1 MNPRTYKKIIKL
13 NDRLEEYGQLTR
25 IIDLTSSTLLLNNG
39 KTLTGNEVG
48 RFVKRVMNTTVID
61 WVKNTDKL
69 LAGEI
74 SENDIKSIS
83 FSIGGRACQEKHAN
97 KIRNNLNTGKPW
109 NKGEKGLQVG
119 WTKGLTKDTDPR
131 IAEMAEGKKGDKNPM
146 YGKKV
151 SDSAKEKKSK
161 VMKQMI
167 LDGTFTPNS
176 NNRNTHWDSY
186 YKNKKYRS
194 SWEAL
199 FQYYYPDA
207 LYENLRI
214 EYTNN
219 QRSHIY
225 IVDFIDH
232 DSKIVAEVKPK
243 ELCKGD
249 IFFAKIS
256 HLKEWSKNNGYEVV
270 IVDQDWFINKSEPNS
285 YEDFDEKTQNRIRK
299 LYETNKENRNKKI

>member
-1 MNPRTYKKIIKL
+1 MNPRTYKKMIKI

-25 IIDLTSSTLLLNNG
+25 IVNLTPTGLLLNNG
-39 KTLTGNEVG
+39 KTLIKNEANK
-48 RFVKRVMNTTVID
+48 FIKRVMNTKVID

-74 SENDIKSIS
+74 SENVIKSIS

-97 KIRNNLNTGKPW
+97 KIRNNMKGRTPW
-109 NKGEKGLQVG
+109 NKGKKGLQVG

-131 IAEMAEGKKGDKNPM
+131 IAKMAEGKKGDKNPM
-146 YGKKV
+146 YGKKY

-161 VMKQMI
+161 VMQQMI

-214 EYTNN
+214 EYTIN

-249 IFFAKIS
+249 IFFAKMG

-285 YEDFDEKTQNRIRK
+285 YEDFDEKTQNRIKK

>member
-1 MNPRTYKKIIKL
+1 MNPRTYKKMIKI

-25 IIDLTSSTLLLNNG
+25 IVNLTPTSLLLNND
-39 KTLTGNEVG
+39 KTLIGNEVE
-48 RFVKRVMNTTVID
+48 RFVKRVMNTVVVD

-69 LAGEI
+69 LTGEV

-83 FSIGGRACQEKHAN
+83 FSIGGKSCQEKYGD
-97 KIRNNLNTGKPW
+97 KIRKNLNTGTPW

-119 WTKGLTKDTDPR
+119 WTKGLTKDTDSR
-131 IAEMAEGKKGDKNPM
+131 IAKIAEGKKGNKNPM
-146 YGKKV
+146 YGKKL
-151 SDSAKEKKSK
+151 SNSEKEKKSK
-161 VMKQMI
+161 IMKQMI

-176 NNRNTHWDSY
+176 NNRNTHWDSC

-214 EYTNN
+214 EYTIN
-219 QRSHIY
+219 QVTHIY

-232 DSKIVAEVKPK
+232 AAKIVAEVKPK

-249 IFFAKIS
+249 IFFTKIN
-256 HLKEWSKNNGYEVV
+256 HLKEWSKTNGYEVV

-285 YEDFDEKTQNRIRK
+285 YKDFDEKTQSRIKK
-299 LYETNKENRNKKI
+299 LYETNKENRNRKI